1 MLNLKKGLALVLAA
15 ATAFTFAPVANL
27 GNAVQAEAA
36 GQFSTKYTLPYSVY
50 SQNQAT
56 VVSSTNNQT
65 ATGSVGATK
74 DGKGFVLMNIQIQA
88 RKGATYHLSDGNQTG
103 TLKALKSSYTPSESS
118 GEVTA
123 VKDSDLATASDVWTA
138 SNGYLTVNIYVTAP
152 GNNQTIVFADDT
164 KDNSINAD
172 ATLTLDLADHQ
183 AEINGMDVIK
193 STQKADSTKA
203 DAVDLSQNAQYP
215 AYNSVK
221 NVNNNNVYEL
231 QLNDGYNYYITGL
244 GDDTNSTTS
253 VTAWNGVKLSKS
265 GVTVEDYNHY
275 LTFENVYA
283 STDTATNGFWSVSGT
298 NHDKVVKGIKR
309 VVAHASTKS
318 STYQFTV
325 KANTSTTG
333 YSVEIKNDFTVSP
346 SDNAIDKLTFTYG
359 SKSADVTN
367 ASSGIKVGDS
377 TVTKKQETVQVGQN
391 VQGSFTRDYWT
402 ADGFDTLFNN
412 KGALDVTAE
421 SNDISFKSG
430 DTSKITVDDKG
441 NGHAD
446 FTAVGV
452 GTTSIFIFVTGTD
465 NNNALVTRVEI
476 TVNPWATDSI
486 TAPDTIDLDV
496 PSQKASNAK
505 TSEVLAPTSAAGS
518 KVTMKLTSGDCISF
532 NDTTG
537 QINSKEI
544 TGAYQTATIL
554 LTTPAD
560 NARHIKAGRKE
571 VTVRVWTLP
580 AAQAT
585 LKPLVVK
592 NGENVSLTSQLDVT
606 TPNPY
611 SAVWTN
617 PNGSD
622 VYTLSNPQT
631 GLLHNN
637 DQMTSRL
644 FANKVG
650 TADYQ
655 VEILGTST
663 TRPTTLKEKVT
674 VTDSAV
680 TNVITPDDNSKSVVL
695 EVGSD
700 PVTINVKSSLGTD
713 VTFDDSKLNGVATVA
728 AGATSG
734 SAIVTAVKAG
744 KGVIVAKST
753 GASDYEI
760 PVVVTEKQQTVAP
773 AKVTGVKVSNKKG
786 AYVTVKWDSQ
796 EKNIN
801 YRVYKKVGNGK
812 WVGKN
817 VAGSKTTLSVKKG
830 AKVQVKVK
838 SYVKDST
845 GKTTWGPAATKA
857 KTFKT
862 DKK

>member
-36 GQFSTKYTLPYSVY
+36 EISTTYNISGNYYDVSGVHPVLTAY
-50 SQNQAT
+50 NQ
-56 VVSSTNNQT
+56 ST
-65 ATGSVGATK
+65 TGSVLNADNGNGIILK
-74 DGKGFVLMNIQIQA
+74 NIQI
-88 RKGATYHLSDGNQTG
+88 KGRSGAKYQLADGNQTG
-103 TLKALKSSYTPSESS
+103 TVKVLNDEYTNTASAPL
-118 GEVTA
+118 GTA
-123 VKDSDLATASDVWTA
+123 VDPNTNLAKASEVWTA
-138 SNGYLTVNIYVTAP
+138 DNNGILTVDLWVTAP
-152 GNNQTIVFADDT
+152 GSNQSVTFADTDKSNANNANAT
-164 KDNSINAD
+164 VIIN
-172 ATLTLDLADHQ
+172 LADNQ
-183 AEINGMDVIK
+183 AKIQGLDVVKRASQSNPINFD
-193 STQKADSTKA
+193 T
-203 DAVDLSQNAQYP
+203 P
-215 AYNSVK
+215 ATYTSVK
-221 NVNNNNVYEL
+221 NNNNGVYEF
-231 QLNDGYNYYITGL
+231 QLNDGYDYYITGL
-244 GDDTNSTTS
+244 TDDSSGTTNVTS
-253 VTAWNGVKLSKS
+253 WNGVGLSKKN
-265 GVTVEDYNHY
+265 VKVADDNHY
-275 LTFENVYA
+275 LTFEPVYSDTDSERDSSKYSTTKDNTTHNVQVA
-283 STDTATNGFWSVSGT
+283 NVL
-298 NHDKVVKGIKR
+298 KVVS
-309 VVAHASTKS
+309 HASTKTQ
-318 STYQFTV
+318 TYDFTV
-325 KANTSTTG
+325 TADTNTKD
-333 YSVEIKNDFTVSP
+333 YSVSIKNNFTVSP
-346 SDNAIDKLTFTYG
+346 SDNAIDKLSFTFGTTTKDVNMAY
-359 SKSADVTN
+359 SATTQ
-367 ASSGIKVGDS
+367 VGTA
-377 TVTKKQETVQVGQN
+377 TVTTSTSTSGKKT
-391 VQGSFTRDYWT
+391 WT
-402 ADGFDTLFNN
+402 ATGFDTLFNN
-412 KGALDVTAE
+412 KGGIDVTAE

-430 DTSKITVDDKG
+430 DPSIVTVDDKG
-441 NGHAD
+441 KGHAD
-446 FTAVGV
+446 ITAVGV
-452 GTTSIFIFVTGTD
+452 GTAPVYIFVTGTD
-465 NNNALVTRVEI
+465 NNNALVTEI
-476 TVNPWATDSI
+476 DIKVNPWATDVI

-496 PSQKASNAK
+496 PSQKAANAK
-505 TSEVLAPTSAAGS
+505 ISEILAPTSASGA

-544 TGAYQTATIL
+544 TGSYKTATIL

-560 NARHIKAGRKE
+560 NARRIIAGSKT

-592 NGENVSLTSQLDVT
+592 NGDNVSLTSQLDVT

-622 VYTLSNPQT
+622 VYTLSNPKT
-631 GLLHNN
+631 GLLHKN

-728 AGATSG
+728 AGATSRT
-734 SAIVTAVKAG
+734 AIVTAVKAG

>member
-36 GQFSTKYTLPYSVY
+36 EISTTYNISGNYYDVSGVHPVLTAY
-50 SQNQAT
+50 NQ
-56 VVSSTNNQT
+56 ST
-65 ATGSVGATK
+65 TGSVLNADNGNGIILK
-74 DGKGFVLMNIQIQA
+74 NIQI
-88 RKGATYHLSDGNQTG
+88 KGRSGAKYQLADGNQTG
-103 TLKALKSSYTPSESS
+103 TVKVLNDEYTNTASAPL
-118 GEVTA
+118 GTA
-123 VKDSDLATASDVWTA
+123 VDPNTNLAKASEVWTA
-138 SNGYLTVNIYVTAP
+138 DNNGILTVDLWVTAP
-152 GNNQTIVFADDT
+152 GSNQSVTFADTDKSNANNANAT
-164 KDNSINAD
+164 VIIN
-172 ATLTLDLADHQ
+172 LADNQ
-183 AEINGMDVIK
+183 AKIQGLDVVKRASQSNPINFD
-193 STQKADSTKA
+193 T
-203 DAVDLSQNAQYP
+203 P
-215 AYNSVK
+215 ATYTSVK
-221 NVNNNNVYEL
+221 NNNNGVYEF
-231 QLNDGYNYYITGL
+231 QLNDGYDYYITGL
-244 GDDTNSTTS
+244 TDDSSGTTNVTS
-253 VTAWNGVKLSKS
+253 WNGVGLSKKN
-265 GVTVEDYNHY
+265 VKVADDNHY
-275 LTFENVYA
+275 LTFEPVYSAKYSTTKDNTTHNVQVA
-283 STDTATNGFWSVSGT
+283 NVL
-298 NHDKVVKGIKR
+298 KVVS
-309 VVAHASTKS
+309 HASTKTQ
-318 STYQFTV
+318 TYDFTV
-325 KANTSTTG
+325 TADTNTKD
-333 YSVEIKNDFTVSP
+333 YSVSIKNNFTVSP
-346 SDNAIDKLTFTYG
+346 SDNAIDKLSFTFGTTTKDVNMAY
-359 SKSADVTN
+359 SATTQ
-367 ASSGIKVGDS
+367 VGTA
-377 TVTKKQETVQVGQN
+377 TVTTSTSTSGKKT
-391 VQGSFTRDYWT
+391 WT
-402 ADGFDTLFNN
+402 ATGFDTLFNN
-412 KGALDVTAE
+412 KGGIDVTAE

-430 DTSKITVDDKG
+430 DPSIVTVDDKG
-441 NGHAD
+441 KGHAD
-446 FTAVGV
+446 ITAVGV
-452 GTTSIFIFVTGTD
+452 GTAPVYIFVTGTD
-465 NNNALVTRVEI
+465 NNNALVTEI
-476 TVNPWATDSI
+476 DIKVNPWATDVI

-496 PSQKASNAK
+496 PSQKAANAK
-505 TSEVLAPTSAAGS
+505 ISEILAPTSASGA

-544 TGAYQTATIL
+544 TGSYKTATIL

-560 NARHIKAGRKE
+560 NARRIIAGSKT

-592 NGENVSLTSQLDVT
+592 NGDNVSLTSQLDVT

-622 VYTLSNPQT
+622 VYTLSNPKT
-631 GLLHNN
+631 GLLHKN

-786 AYVTVKWDSQ
+786 A
-796 EKNIN
+796 
-801 YRVYKKVGNGK
+801 
-812 WVGKN
+812 
-817 VAGSKTTLSVKKG
+817 
-830 AKVQVKVK
+830 KVQVKVK

>member
-36 GQFSTKYTLPYSVY
+36 EINTKYTISYDVY
-50 SQNQAT
+50 SITSGTDHSVLHASNQ
-56 VVSSTNNQT
+56 ST
-65 ATGSVGATK
+65 TGSVLNVE
-74 DGKGFVLMNIQIQA
+74 DGQGFVLEDVQV
-88 RKGATYHLSDGNQTG
+88 KGRAGASYKLADGNQTG
-103 TLKALKSSYTPSESS
+103 TVKVLKNATYSSSS
-118 GEVTA
+118 STVPYA
-123 VKDSDLATASDVWTA
+123 RAIVAKNDLATGSYLFKPDSDGV
-138 SNGYLTVNIYVTAP
+138 LTVDLWITAP
-152 GNNQTIVFADDT
+152 GNGQTVTFADVD
-164 KDNSINAD
+164 KPNDVNAM
-172 ATLTLDLADHQ
+172 ATVTIDLADHQ
-183 AEINGMDVIK
+183 ADLDGLDIVKQTNK
-193 STQKADSTKA
+193 TTP
-203 DAVDLSQNAQYP
+203 VDLNTASTYA
-215 AYNSVK
+215 SVK
-221 NVNNNNVYEL
+221 NNNNGVYEF
-231 QLNDGYNYYITGL
+231 QLNDGFEYYITGL
-244 GDDTNSTTS
+244 DGGTNKA
-253 VTAWNGVKLSKS
+253 TAWNGVKLNSSNIK
-265 GVTVEDYNHY
+265 VVDDNHY
-275 LTFENVYA
+275 LTFEDVYA
-283 STDTATNGFWSVSGT
+283 SAANAKTGFSSTKDSTHSV
-298 NHDKVVKGIKR
+298 VVSNVKR
-309 VVAHASTKS
+309 VVSHGSTKS
-318 STYQFTV
+318 STYSFKVT
-325 KANTSTTG
+325 ADTNTKD
-333 YSVEIKNDFTVSP
+333 YSISINNNFTVSP
-346 SDNAIDKLTFTYG
+346 SDNAIDTLSFTFG
-359 SKSADVTN
+359 SETKTIDQTVNNST
-367 ASSGIKVGDS
+367 KVGEA
-377 TVTKKQETVQVGQN
+377 TVVTKADASGKK
-391 VQGSFTRDYWT
+391 YWT
-402 ADGFDTLFNN
+402 ATGFDTLFNN
-412 KGALDVTAE
+412 KGGIDVTAE

-430 DTSKITVDDKG
+430 DPSIITVDDKG
-441 NGHAD
+441 KGHAD
-446 FTAVGV
+446 ITAVGV
-452 GTTSIFIFVTGTD
+452 GTAPVYIFVTGTD
-465 NNNALVTRVEI
+465 NNKALVTEIDI
-476 TVNPWATDSI
+476 TVNPWATDVI

-496 PSQKASNAK
+496 PSQKAANAK
-505 TSEVLAPTSAAGS
+505 ISDILAPKAASGA
-518 KVTMKLTSGDCISF
+518 KVTMKLTDGDCISF

-544 TGAYQTATIL
+544 TGTYKQATIL

-560 NARHIKAGRKE
+560 NTRHIIAGRKT

-592 NGENVSLTSQLDVT
+592 AGDNVSLAGQLDVT

-611 SAVWTN
+611 SAVWSR
-617 PNGSD
+617 PANG
-622 VYTLSNPQT
+622 VGIYTLSNPNQ

-637 DQMTSRL
+637 DQTTSRL

-773 AKVTGVKVSNKKG
+773 AKVTSVKVSNKKG
-786 AYVTVKWDSQ
+786 AYVSVKWASQ
-796 EKNIN
+796 GKNIN
-801 YRVYKKVGNGK
+801 YRVWKKVGNSK

-817 VAGSKTTLSVKKG
+817 VAGSKTTLKVKKG

-838 SYVKDST
+838 AYVKDST
-845 GKTTWGPAATKA
+845 GKTTWGPTATKA